1 MGIARVPIPERVP
14 DAVAAL
20 DLNHCALR
28 PVAPALASGLEVDL
42 ADADRCGLAFFAT
55 HPQVRA
61 QVGHVGRG
69 PSRIKKGASCRK
81 PLVVQ

>member
-28 PVAPALASGLEVDL
+28 PVAPALASGLEVDP

-55 HPQVRA
+55 PPTGSRRGWPPADYRSRFVADQKR
-61 QVGHVGRG
+61 GHVR
-69 PSRIKKGASCRK
+69 PF
-81 PLVVQ
+81 